1 MFKKLA
7 SDALGLSD
15 IGRIVAP
22 ADYDKVDADDY
33 IFHEDKERIFF
44 LIKSKMDE
52 YCFTNRALLHVDGD
66 SAVSS
71 KRVMKRYEWYKHPVS
86 GVTLE
91 TAGTIDRD
99 VEIKFDVGGERY
111 SIDVDKNQI
120 GQLADLYKALY
131 DISLVTSGNATR
143 HTEMLSALDKGIHA
157 VSDSRPAGAAKADDL
172 RAVTEYA
179 HQWME
184 EARRRYVKKDFSDV
198 FEKYINA

>member
-33 IFHEDKERIFF
+33 IFHEDQERIFF
-44 LIKSKMDE
+44 LIKSRMDE

-66 SAVSS
+66 SAVSK
-71 KRVMKRYEWYKHPVS
+71 KRVMKRYEWYKYPVTA
-86 GVTLE
+86 VTLE
-91 TAGTIDRD
+91 TAGTVALD
-99 VEIKFDVGGERY
+99 VEIKFSLGGEAY
-111 SIDVDKNQI
+111 SIDVDKKQI
-120 GQLADLYKALY
+120 AQLADLYKALY
-131 DISLVTSGNATR
+131 DISLVTASNASR
-143 HTEMLSALDKGIHA
+143 RDEMLSALDKGILA
-157 VSDSRPAGAAKADDL
+157 VSDSRTTERGKAEEL

-179 HQWME
+179 HGWLE
-184 EARRRYVKKDFSDV
+184 EARRRYVKKDFADV

>member
-1 MFKKLA
+1 MFKKFA

-33 IFHEDKERIFF
+33 IFHEDQERIFF

-66 SAVSS
+66 SAISS

-91 TAGTIDRD
+91 TAGTVDLD
-99 VEIKFDVGGERY
+99 VEIKFSLGGEAY
-111 SIDVDKNQI
+111 SIDVNKKQI
-120 GQLADLYKALY
+120 AQLADLYKALY
-131 DISLVTSGNATR
+131 DISLVTSSNATR
-143 HTEMLSALDKGIHA
+143 HDEMLAALDKGVHA
-157 VSDSRPAGAAKADDL
+157 VSDARPSNSSKADDL

-198 FEKYINA
+198 FERYINA

>member
-1 MFKKLA
+1 MFKKFA

-22 ADYDKVDADDY
+22 SDYDKVDADDY

-66 SAVSS
+66 SAVSK
-71 KRVMKRYEWYKHPVS
+71 KRVMKRYEWYKYPVTA
-86 GVTLE
+86 VTLE
-91 TAGTIDRD
+91 TAGTVDLD
-99 VEIKFDVGGERY
+99 VEIKFYVGGEAY
-111 SIDVDKNQI
+111 SIDVDKKQI
-120 GQLADLYKALY
+120 AQLADLYKALY
-131 DISLVTSGNATR
+131 DISLVTSSNATR
-143 HTEMLSALDKGIHA
+143 HEEMLAALDKGIHA
-157 VSDSRPAGAAKADDL
+157 VADARPTDSAKAEDL

-184 EARRRYVKKDFSDV
+184 DARRRFVKKDFADV
-198 FEKYINA
+198 FERYINA